1 MELSFLMPNSG
12 PMDSYGFRMFYF
24 ISNYIR
30 IIYASCVDN
39 KISYSNPPAK
49 QVG

>member
-1 MELSFLMPNSG
+1 MILLIKRITLILN
-12 PMDSYGFRMFYF
+12 MDTVS
-24 ISNYIR
+24 IYIC

>member
-1 MELSFLMPNSG
+1 MGKRSTRIIQLYAE
-12 PMDSYGFRMFYF
+12 
-24 ISNYIR
+24 ISNYIE
-30 IIYASCVDN
+30 IIYARCVDN